1 MQRKNVDKGS
11 ALQGKII
18 VYSDQT
24 GIGKI
29 ITPERKKYNFNV
41 DEWDDYETTPE
52 VGQIVS
58 FETEGIN
65 ALKINVTKNAEPSAK
80 TAETRKEQESVKDE
94 IQEVTET
101 QLGEQEPAWL
111 IESDMDVEACI
122 QMHFSD
128 IRKRVTN
135 SRELLGENR
144 RLDFIRMQRFLTT
157 AYNNLIEIDHSFEN
171 YELAEIRQELF
182 DANSA
187 YRSFKSRTDYL
198 QNAYEN
204 VFLNKQSRYKELRA
218 KLELNKSRI
227 AKHTESAANLEQEIK
242 QKSENLKELNS
253 RTEEYIYLFNE
264 IKILK
269 RSMVDAIH
277 EIAKLTEENRLYI
290 DLLDNFYKMHYDSFK
305 KSFEEFT
312 ETYDSLMRK
321 IQDVLAYRFDSLM
334 WKKANRSKPIQSFFA
349 KAGIHDEFSAVTY
362 MKYYLKTL
370 DSSKLNRQNQ
380 ELMELMQY
388 LEAQT
393 KKRLVCIDDD
403 TEFLG
408 MVKSALGEIDREIK
422 VVLSTRP
429 ETVLPDLKNIQPHIL
444 IINPMMRGVESES
457 IIEYARKI
465 VPDIEIAFF
474 AKRISRELLL
484 YAKQCNTAAII
495 PKTLHQNELGEQLRE
510 YID

>member
-1 MQRKNVDKGS
+1 M
-11 ALQGKII
+11 QGKII

-29 ITPERKKYNFNV
+29 ITKERKKYNFNV
-41 DEWDDYETTPE
+41 DEWDDYEKTPA

-58 FETEGIN
+58 FEPEGIN
-65 ALKINVTKNAEPSAK
+65 AHKIRVTQEAEPVESKKEAD
-80 TAETRKEQESVKDE
+80 KEQNSAARDVQDS
-94 IQEVTET
+94 
-101 QLGEQEPAWL
+101 GEARTGEREPAWL
-111 IESDMDVEACI
+111 IESDLDVEACI
-122 QMHFSD
+122 EMHFSD
-128 IRKRVTN
+128 IRKRVAQ
-135 SRELLGENR
+135 SRELLEQNR
-144 RLDFIRMQRFLTT
+144 RLDFTRMQRFLTT

-171 YELAEIRQELF
+171 YELAEIRQELLE
-182 DANSA
+182 ANDA
-187 YRSFKSRTDYL
+187 YRSFKSRTDYI
-198 QNAYEN
+198 QNAYEK

-218 KLELNKSRI
+218 KLDLNKSRI
-227 AKHTESAANLEQEIK
+227 TKHTENAANLEKEIK
-242 QKSENLKELNS
+242 QKSGSLKKLHAG
-253 RTEEYIYLFNE
+253 TEEYIYLFNE

-269 RSMVDAIH
+269 RSHVDAIH

-290 DLLDNFYKMHYDSFK
+290 ELLDNFYKMHYERFK

-312 ETYDSLMRK
+312 KTYDSLMRK

-408 MVKSALGEIDREIK
+408 MVKTVLGEIDRDIK

-429 ETVLPDLKNIQPHIL
+429 ETILPDLKNIQPNIL
-444 IINPMMRGVESES
+444 IINPMIRGIDSES

-465 VPDIEIAFF
+465 IPDIEIAFF
-474 AKRISRELLL
+474 ARRISRELLL

-495 PKTLHQNELGEQLRE
+495 PKTLHQSELNEQLRE

>member
-1 MQRKNVDKGS
+1 M
-11 ALQGKII
+11 QGKII
-18 VYSDQT
+18 VYSEQT

-29 ITPERKKYNFNV
+29 ITPDSRKYNFNV
-41 DEWDDYETTPE
+41 DGWDDYETTPA
-52 VGQIVS
+52 VGEIVD
-58 FETEGIN
+58 FTAEGIN
-65 ALKINVTKNAEPSAK
+65 AVNITVEKGAEADTGLSPAS
-80 TAETRKEQESVKDE
+80 EKEREGKRENSGQNSP
-94 IQEVTET
+94 QSEV
-101 QLGEQEPAWL
+101 GDKEPAWL
-111 IESDMDVEACI
+111 IEADMDVEACI
-122 QMHFSD
+122 ELHFSD
-128 IRKRVTN
+128 IRKRV
-135 SRELLGENR
+135 SDCEDLLRENR
-144 RLDFIRMQRFLTT
+144 RLDYIRMQRFLTT

-171 YELAEIRQELF
+171 YELAETRQELL
-182 DANSA
+182 DAHDA
-187 YRSFKSRTDYL
+187 YRSFKSRTDYI
-198 QNAYEN
+198 QNAYEK

-227 AKHTESAANLEQEIK
+227 AKHSESAANLEKEIK
-242 QKSENLKELNS
+242 EKSERLKRVPAQS
-253 RTEEYIYLFNE
+253 EEYIYLFNE

-269 RSMVDAIH
+269 RSLVDTIH
-277 EIAKLTEENRLYI
+277 EVAKLTEENRLYI
-290 DLLDNFYKMHYDSFK
+290 DLLDNFYKMYYDRFK
-305 KSFEEFT
+305 KSFSEFA

-393 KKRLVCIDDD
+393 KKRIVCIDDD

-408 MVKSALGEIDREIK
+408 MVKSSLGEIDRDIK

-429 ETVLPDLKNIQPHIL
+429 EAVLPDLKNIQPNIL

-465 VPDIEIAFF
+465 VSDIEIAFF

-484 YAKQCNTAAII
+484 SAKQCNVAAII
-495 PKTLHQNELGEQLRE
+495 PKTLHKKELGEQLRE
-510 YID
+510 YIE

>member
-1 MQRKNVDKGS
+1 M
-11 ALQGKII
+11 QGKII

-29 ITPERKKYNFNV
+29 ITREKKKYNFNV
-41 DEWDDYETTPE
+41 DEWDDYEKTPA

-58 FETEGIN
+58 FEPDGIN
-65 ALKINVTKNAEPSAK
+65 AMAISVTRDAEPA
-80 TAETRKEQESVKDE
+80 AEEKSGPKESEEPDKEAEKS
-94 IQEVTET
+94 TEEAV
-101 QLGEQEPAWL
+101 GEREPAWL
-111 IESDMDVEACI
+111 IESDLDVEACI
-122 QMHFSD
+122 EMHFSD
-128 IRKRVTN
+128 IRKRVAQ
-135 SRELLGENR
+135 SRELLEQNR
-144 RLDFIRMQRFLTT
+144 RLDFVRMERFLTT

-171 YELAEIRQELF
+171 YELAEIRQELLE
-182 DANSA
+182 ANSA
-187 YRSFKSRTDYL
+187 YRSFKSRTDYI
-198 QNAYEN
+198 QNAYEK
-204 VFLNKQSRYKELRA
+204 VFLNRQSRYKELRA
-218 KLELNKSRI
+218 KLELNRSKI
-227 AKHTESAANLEQEIK
+227 AKHTDNAANLEKEIK
-242 QKSENLKELNS
+242 QKGETLKKL
-253 RTEEYIYLFNE
+253 RAGTEEHIYLFNE

-269 RSMVDAIH
+269 RSHVDAIH

-290 DLLDNFYKMHYDSFK
+290 DLLDNFYKMHYERFK

-312 ETYDSLMRK
+312 KSYDSLMRK

-408 MVKSALGEIDREIK
+408 MVKTVLGEIDRDIK

-444 IINPMMRGVESES
+444 IINPSMRGVDVESV
-457 IIEYARKI
+457 IEYARKI

-474 AKRISRELLL
+474 ARRISRELLL
-484 YAKQCNTAAII
+484 FAKRCNTAAII
-495 PKTLHQNELGEQLRE
+495 PKTMHRSELDEQLRE